1 MSPVNAALRI
11 RPMQTERS
19 ILHIDMDAF
28 YAAVEV
34 GDNPAYR
41 GKPVLVGG
49 SPQQRGVVAACS
61 YEARRFGIHS
71 AMPMGQ
77 AIRLCPRAVVLP
89 VRMSRYV
96 EVSRQIRQI
105 FLSYTPEIEPLSLDE
120 AFLDVSGC
128 ITLFGSA
135 EAIGRKIKQEIKDR
149 TGLTASVG
157 LAPNKF
163 LAKLASDLE
172 KPDGFVILTEQNKQQ
187 VLDPL
192 PVSKI
197 WGIGNVTD
205 KALEKVGIKTIEQLR
220 TAPRY
225 KLTMVFGNQVEDIL
239 ELAQGIDNRKVESSS
254 EAKSLSAEETF
265 PLDIRDKDIL
275 AAVLIHQ
282 VEEVAQRLREEGLQ
296 ARTITL
302 KFRYADFKT
311 ITRSATMDKPTQTTH
326 ILLQD
331 AARLFDQWYKKSAG
345 PLRLLGFGTSGLSPV
360 GSGQQ
365 LLFSDP
371 EEEKQ
376 KKLDS
381 AFDKIR
387 EKYGRDSLKRG

>member
-1 MSPVNAALRI
+1 
-11 RPMQTERS
+11 MQTERY

-28 YAAVEV
+28 YASVEV
-34 GDNPAYR
+34 RDNPAYQ

-49 SPQQRGVVAACS
+49 TPEQRGVVAACS

-128 ITLFGSA
+128 IALFGSA
-135 EAIGRKIKQEIKDR
+135 ETIGRKIKQEIKDR

-187 VLDPL
+187 ILDPL

-225 KLTMVFGNQVEDIL
+225 KLSMVFGNQVEDIL
-239 ELAQGIDNRKVESSS
+239 ELAQGIDNRKVESCS

-265 PLDIRDKDIL
+265 PLDIRDKDVL
-275 AAVLIHQ
+275 TAVLIHQ

-296 ARTITL
+296 ARTMTL
-302 KFRYADFKT
+302 KCRYGDFKT
-311 ITRSATMDKPTQTTH
+311 ITRSVTMDKPTQTTH
-326 ILLQD
+326 VLLQN
-331 AARLFDQWYKKSAG
+331 AVKLFDQWYKKSAG

-365 LLFSDP
+365 VLFSDP

>member
-1 MSPVNAALRI
+1 
-11 RPMQTERS
+11 MQTERY

-28 YAAVEV
+28 YASVEV
-34 GDNPAYR
+34 RDNPAYQ

-49 SPQQRGVVAACS
+49 TPEQRGVVAACS

-128 ITLFGSA
+128 IALFGSA
-135 EAIGRKIKQEIKDR
+135 ETIGRKIKQEIKDR

-187 VLDPL
+187 ILDPL

-225 KLTMVFGNQVEDIL
+225 KLSMVFGNQVEDIL
-239 ELAQGIDNRKVESSS
+239 ELAQGIDNRKVESCS

-265 PLDIRDKDIL
+265 PLDIRDKDVL
-275 AAVLIHQ
+275 TAVLIHQ

-296 ARTITL
+296 ARTMTL
-302 KFRYADFKT
+302 KCQIGRA
-311 ITRSATMDKPTQTTH
+311 SC
-326 ILLQD
+326 
-331 AARLFDQWYKKSAG
+331 
-345 PLRLLGFGTSGLSPV
+345 
-360 GSGQQ
+360 
-365 LLFSDP
+365 
-371 EEEKQ
+371 
-376 KKLDS
+376 
-381 AFDKIR
+381 R
-387 EKYGRDSLKRG
+387 ERV